1 MDIDITSY
9 REILDEFTKGD
20 QILSEIGSC
29 IAILGSARLSSKNKY
44 YQLAME
50 IAEKIAG
57 MGFGIITGGGPGIME
72 AGNRGAKNKGVKSVG
87 LNIELPFEQYSNV
100 YTDESVYFSHFF
112 VRKMMFMKY
121 SKGIVVLPGGF
132 GTLDEFVGMLALIQN
147 SKNNKIPLI
156 LVGYEFWSGL
166 LGWFR
171 EVLLPEKLIAER
183 DLQIFRLVDT
193 ADEVVKYIREFYP

>member
-1 MDIDITSY
+1 
-9 REILDEFTKGD
+9 
-20 QILSEIGSC
+20 
-29 IAILGSARLSSKNKY
+29 
-44 YQLAME
+44 
-50 IAEKIAG
+50 
-57 MGFGIITGGGPGIME
+57 
-72 AGNRGAKNKGVKSVG
+72 
-87 LNIELPFEQYSNV
+87 
-100 YTDESVYFSHFF
+100 
-112 VRKMMFMKY
+112 
-121 SKGIVVLPGGF
+121 
-132 GTLDEFVGMLALIQN
+132 MLALIQN